1 MSNDISSDVR
11 SKLEKKVKAAGM
23 HSKFISED
31 AEKELIS
38 FAVENGIEPEDA
50 EGIIGAIA
58 EEKGYVVEEHLDE
71 ILEVIVKHLGKVDK
85 AEFMQVMAMAKEFSK
100 GVIPD
105 PLLQKKLKKLMVD
118 QGISADSGGV
128 FSSDWFKAI

>member
-1 MSNDISSDVR
+1 MSSDITSEVR
-11 SKLEKKVKAAGM
+11 SKLEKKVRAVGM

-38 FAVENGIEPEDA
+38 YAVENGIEPEDA

-58 EEKGYVVEEHLDE
+58 EEKGFVVEEHLDE
-71 ILEVIVKHLGKVDK
+71 ILAVILKHLGKVDK
-85 AEFMQVMAMAKEFSK
+85 AEFTQVMGMAKEFAK

-105 PLLQKKLKKLMVD
+105 PLLQKKLKKIMID
-118 QGISADSGGV
+118 QGIAADSGGV